1 MSNAALKA
9 APSESNGMT
18 GLERSDRKDQ
28 AETLSKVL
36 SDSAVLYIKTLGVHW
51 NIVGPLFYSVHKLTE
66 EQYQDM
72 AEAIDTIAERIRA
85 LGFTAPGSM
94 QEFLQFSDIVDSE
107 QKQSGE
113 EMIQGLI
120 GGNEMCAKS
129 LREAALQADEAG
141 DVKTADLLTE
151 RIGQHEENAWMLR
164 AMLSAQVLGCS
175 LSLLE
180 QPTIFGYFL
189 WVQFLGDKL

>member
-164 AMLSAQVLGCS
+164 AMLSA
-175 LSLLE
+175 
-180 QPTIFGYFL
+180 
-189 WVQFLGDKL
+189 